1 MGIPVTMP
9 RMGESVTEGT
19 IERWLVAQGDRV
31 EKDQV
36 LCEVTTDKVDA
47 EISAPEGGVVTRLLV
62 AQGTTVKV
70 GQELAE
76 IDPQGAA
83 ASVSRA
89 ASPAPAAKAE
99 ARPART
105 EAAPARSSAP
115 APARD
120 AAPGPARA
128 TPLARRIAEDRGLP
142 LGDVSGS
149 GPAGRVTKADVLA
162 AASRTPAAAQAPS
175 SSSSSEAVPVAA
187 PPGSLLEFLGSMRV
201 PHAPLREEDR
211 VIPFSAIRRRIAEHM
226 VVSKIVSPHVG
237 TVAEVDLHRLV
248 ALRAE
253 HKDAFAREHGFALTY
268 LPFVVA
274 ATVRALKQF
283 PRVNSTVVDQ
293 SIIERAGIHI
303 GVAVETE
310 RGLVVPV
317 IRDAARL
324 SLAGLAVAIEDLAR
338 RARDR
343 ELSADDLQ
351 GGTFTISNPGRQG
364 NLYGFAV
371 INQPQVGILR
381 MGEIKKRPVVVERD
395 GEDVIAIRPMMY
407 LALSYD
413 HRIIDGVTGNGFLHR
428 AGRELE
434 GAEFEL

>member
-47 EISAPEGGVVTRLLV
+47 EISAPEGGVVSRILV

-76 IDPQGAA
+76 IDPKGVAA
-83 ASVSRA
+83 AAPRTA
-89 ASPAPAAKAE
+89 APAPSPAQPTRQETPAPAPLA
-99 ARPART
+99 
-105 EAAPARSSAP
+105 
-115 APARD
+115 ARD
-120 AAPGPARA
+120 AGSRA
-128 TPLARRIAEDRGLP
+128 TPLARRIAEDHGVP
-142 LGDVSGS
+142 LGDMSGS
-149 GPAGRVTKADVLA
+149 GPSGRVTKADVLA
-162 AASRTPAAAQAPS
+162 ATSRATTPTAAPATSAEAAP
-175 SSSSSEAVPVAA
+175 ATITA
-187 PPGSLLEFLGSMRV
+187 PPGSLAEFLAGMRI
-201 PHAPLREEDR
+201 PRAPLREEDR

-237 TVAEVDLHRLV
+237 TVAEVDLHQLV
-248 ALRAE
+248 ALRAKR
-253 HKDAFAREHGFALTY
+253 KDAFQREHGFALTY

-274 ATVRALKQF
+274 ATVRALKAF

-293 SIIERAGIHI
+293 SIVERAGIHI

-324 SLAGLAVAIEDLAR
+324 SLAGLAVTIEDLAR

-381 MGEIKKRPVVVERD
+381 MGEIKKRPVVVERE

-428 AGRELE
+428 VGRELE
-434 GAEFEL
+434 ASEFEL